1 MLENCDSGEG
11 DLGWKH
17 DRGLAGA
24 ASGENVLGGRGP
36 ILNSLPDQTGRGG
49 SGGSEAGGSR
59 PDEVRRVS
67 RQPGRGRA
75 AAGPGQGPELPGSC
89 PRMAPAAG
97 AGPGR
102 ARTGPRCP
110 GSRTCSGEP
119 PFHSPLPHR
128 RGPSLT
134 WGGERNG
141 LRGRK

>member
-24 ASGENVLGGRGP
+24 ASGENILGGRGP
-36 ILNSLPDQTGRGG
+36 ILNSLPEQTGRGG

-75 AAGPGQGPELPGSC
+75 AAGPGQGPELPEDGSGC
-89 PRMAPAAG
+89 
-97 AGPGR
+97 
-102 ARTGPRCP
+102 
-110 GSRTCSGEP
+110 GSRPGQGLDRP
-119 PFHSPLPHR
+119 QVPGQQNLQ
-128 RGPSLT
+128 RGASLSLT
-134 WGGERNG
+134 LATPTRSITNLG
-141 LRGRK
+141 RGKEWSSR